1 MSELEAVIEKAAG
14 GKMRPLPVHFLE
26 GPTEDPRPG
35 ESPRASPQ
43 TKRGLGVLHCRS
55 RRAGQQEHSSR
66 SEPPYPDTVPSAPP
80 YLGIPS

>member
-55 RRAGQQEHSSR
+55 RRQVSKSTAAGAS
-66 SEPPYPDTVPSAPP
+66 PYPDTVPSAPP
-80 YLGIPS
+80 Y

>member
-14 GKMRPLPVHFLE
+14 GKMRPLPVRFLE
-26 GPTEDPRPG
+26 GPTVDPRPG

-55 RRAGQQEHSSR
+55 RRAGQQE
-66 SEPPYPDTVPSAPP
+66 PPYTRIRYSGTLS
-80 YLGIPS
+80 YHSGSQI